1 MGADLLTMYDGRT
14 RLSSQVVQ
22 EVREH
27 FGDTVLPT
35 VIPRSVRLSEAPSY
49 GQTVLAYD
57 SGSSGALAYVQAARD
72 LDVAHYD

>member
-1 MGADLLTMYDGRT
+1 
-14 RLSSQVVQ
+14 VVQ

-27 FGDTVLPT
+27 FGEAVLPT

-57 SGSSGALAYVQAARD
+57 AASSGALAYVQAAQD
-72 LDVAHYD
+72 LDGAPHA

>member
-1 MGADLLTMYDGRT
+1 MTT
-14 RLSSQVVQ
+14 RSSKCALMVSQVVQ

-57 SGSSGALAYVQAARD
+57 AGSSGALAYVQAARD
-72 LDVAHYD
+72 LDGELRD